1 MSADER
7 PTLSRAASSS
17 SGGVSHLRSLLNV
30 PTPSQYDNSSVRRCL
45 AATSHSRRSIYA
57 QQQKR
62 CPDQFRE
69 LEKFASQ
76 KFAFAFFNTTD
87 TTDGHQGGDNEG
99 NGNDEGER
107 QEERVHPLFAALA
120 LGATVDVVRALYEA
134 CPKALGE
141 TTRTEGLTPLHLAA
155 RYGACCKVI
164 EFLLHHCPSHA
175 GRKSKGTWMTPLH
188 YAAASSSSCRSDVV
202 RALAVASPA
211 SLRAKDRRGNA
222 PLHRAAL
229 SRSASEET
237 VRTFVAMGRSALG
250 DANDMGMTP
259 VHALCL
265 GNAQPSSVLEL
276 MLNKHPEGRTAAAGA
291 EDRHGNTAAHYAVS
305 HGSAANPANVRAL
318 LECRP
323 ECASGANRQG
333 HTPVDVAAFDSST
346 PKEVLESL
354 DCAVR
359 LSGLECDVEAAELHS
374 QMIDSEWREGANM
387 VLDARPGLVHQRL
400 GMKMA
405 LLLPE
410 VATKF
415 ERRRSGNA
423 RDSIVGL
430 SRDEDENVN
439 TLGALFALVRDA
451 PHLIDGRCE

>member
-155 RYGACCKVI
+155 RYGACCKVVEFLLHHCPSHAGRKALHLAARYGACCKVV

-222 PLHRAAL
+222 PLHRASL
-229 SRSASEET
+229 SRSTSEET

-259 VHALCL
+259 IHALCL

-276 MLNKHPEGRTAAAGA
+276 MLNKHPEGRVAAASA

-305 HGSAANPANVRAL
+305 HGSDANPANVRAL
-318 LECRP
+318 LECKP

-359 LSGLECDVEAAELHS
+359 LSGLE
-374 QMIDSEWREGANM
+374 
-387 VLDARPGLVHQRL
+387 
-400 GMKMA
+400 
-405 LLLPE
+405 
-410 VATKF
+410 
-415 ERRRSGNA
+415 
-423 RDSIVGL
+423 
-430 SRDEDENVN
+430 
-439 TLGALFALVRDA
+439 
-451 PHLIDGRCE
+451 